1 MALSVRAR
9 KWRELTFMKFE
20 LPPPPIGQLTE
31 HSKPVNPTQFTN
43 TWATLYLP
51 QNDET
56 DIFRL
61 EPGVLE
67 TASDLVQ
74 RGAHRDIVDYDNH
87 LDDLAKD
94 FLNVELNEAYDI

>member
-1 MALSVRAR
+1 MTRTHFLWLIS
-9 KWRELTFMKFE
+9 
-20 LPPPPIGQLTE
+20 
-31 HSKPVNPTQFTN
+31 
-43 TWATLYLP
+43 
-51 QNDET
+51 
-56 DIFRL
+56 RL

-94 FLNVELNEAYDI
+94 FLNAELNEAYDI